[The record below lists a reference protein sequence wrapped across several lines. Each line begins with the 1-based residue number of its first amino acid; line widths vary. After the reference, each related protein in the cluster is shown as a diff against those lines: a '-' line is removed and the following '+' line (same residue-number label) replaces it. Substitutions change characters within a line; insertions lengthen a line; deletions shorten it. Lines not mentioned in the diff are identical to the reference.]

1 MENLVEFIIQ
11 NASEAIELAEN
22 LGWDFYR
29 VGELVGELMGM
40 LLDEGA
46 AISEL
51 VLLLAAALA

>member
-29 VGELVGELMGM
+29 VGELMGM